1 MKDIKIFLKKKKI
14 EGEKR
19 LEKDIKILLQK
30 KKKKDNVISNVRRSY
45 LTIAEIIIQHKKS
58 NYWIF
63 FKDPRAIRLVS
74 RLNPCKEILKNFY
87 GFKDFFLLKDF
98 LSFMLDLL
106 QVTTFP
112 TTALVQNEKGVTKQ
126 RKLKLSRK
134 V

>member
-1 MKDIKIFLKKKKI
+1 MK
-14 EGEKR
+14 
-19 LEKDIKILLQK
+19 KDLRKILK
-30 KKKKDNVISNVRRSY
+30 FYCRRKKKKDNVISNVRRSY

-74 RLNPCKEILKNFY
+74 RLNPCKEIVKNFY